1 LSTNGE
7 IGASRRRVLEHDN
20 CGVTTRNSR
29 EKQHFGDDMAR
40 LKKLIAGNW
49 KMNKTASEA
58 VDLIEEI
65 KSSVG
70 DQTSVQV
77 CVCPPFTSLSQSS
90 ESVEKSEVLLGAQDM
105 NAAQSGAYTGEI
117 SAEMLRDLYVSF
129 VILGHS
135 ERRQFFGETN
145 QIVNQKIH
153 AAIGN
158 NLKPIY
164 CIGET
169 LDEREAGKT
178 LDIVRTQVRE
188 GLENFPTHS
197 IENLVIAY
205 EPIWAI
211 GTGKTATDEMAQE
224 VHAEIRKVLAEMF
237 GDTSADSIRILYGGS
252 MKPENAAGLLAQKDV
267 DGGLIGGASLTARA
281 FVGIIEAAQSA

>member
-1 LSTNGE
+1 M
-7 IGASRRRVLEHDN
+7 SR
-20 CGVTTRNSR
+20 
-29 EKQHFGDDMAR
+29 KF
-40 LKKLIAGNW
+40 LIAGNW

-77 CVCPPFTSLSQSS
+77 CVCPPYTSLSKSS
-90 ESVEKSEVLLGAQDM
+90 ESVEQSLLLLGAQDM
-105 NAAQSGAYTGEI
+105 NAAQSGAYTGEV

-145 QIVNQKIH
+145 QIVNKKIH
-153 AAIGN
+153 AAIEN

-188 GLENFPTHS
+188 GLENFPIHS

>member
-1 LSTNGE
+1 
-7 IGASRRRVLEHDN
+7 
-20 CGVTTRNSR
+20 
-29 EKQHFGDDMAR
+29 
-40 LKKLIAGNW
+40 
-49 KMNKTASEA
+49 MNKTASEA

-77 CVCPPFTSLSQSS
+77 CVCPPYTSLSKSS
-90 ESVEKSEVLLGAQDM
+90 ESVEQSLLLLGAQDM
-105 NAAQSGAYTGEI
+105 NAAQSGAYTGEV

-145 QIVNQKIH
+145 QIVNKKIH
-153 AAIGN
+153 AAIEN

-211 GTGKTATDEMAQE
+211 GTGKTATVEMAQE

-237 GDTSADSIRILYGGS
+237 GDTAADSIRILYGGS
-252 MKPENAAGLLAQKDV
+252 MKPENAAGLLEQKDV

>member
-1 LSTNGE
+1 M
-7 IGASRRRVLEHDN
+7 SR
-20 CGVTTRNSR
+20 
-29 EKQHFGDDMAR
+29 KF
-40 LKKLIAGNW
+40 LIAGNW

-188 GLENFPTHS
+188 GLENFPIHS